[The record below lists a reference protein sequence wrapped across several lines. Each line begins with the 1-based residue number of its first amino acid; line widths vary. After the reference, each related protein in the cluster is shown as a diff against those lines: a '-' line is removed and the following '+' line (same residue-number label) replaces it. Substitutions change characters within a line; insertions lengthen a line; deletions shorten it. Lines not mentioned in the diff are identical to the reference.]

1 MKATGIIRR
10 IDDLGRIV
18 LPKEIRKSLKIK
30 EGDMLEIYIQ
40 DNGAIMLEKYEPMDS
55 LAKLADEYAEVLA
68 DITGYTVCMA
78 TDSYVLSVAG
88 PSKKEYLR
96 KDLSKEVTDILTERI
111 NWSTKADNPITITKD
126 DVKTKYTAQIILPI
140 ISDGDV
146 IGSMILISTHGDK
159 RVTDLDISIAKVAMS
174 LLIKQME

>member
-30 EGDMLEIYIQ
+30 EGDMLEIYVQ
-40 DNGAIMLEKYEPMDS
+40 DNGAITLEKYEPMDS
-55 LAKLADEYAEVLA
+55 LAKLSDQYVEVVA
-68 DITGYTVCMA
+68 DITGYTVCA
-78 TDSYVLSVAG
+78 TTDSYVLSAAG

-96 KDLSKEVTDILTERI
+96 KDLSSEVVDILNERI
-111 NWSTKADNPITITKD
+111 TWSNKSEQNIKIIKD
-126 DVKTKYTAQIILPI
+126 DFKNKYTSQIIVPI
-140 ISDGDV
+140 IDDGDV
-146 IGSMILISTHGDK
+146 IGSIILISTDTNKHI
-159 RVTDLDISIAKVAMS
+159 TDYDISIAKLATA